1 MNKFVGEQLRCMIA
15 SAQNLRTQWAKIIK
29 YIEFNYRRMPIP
41 GTDVTPFMLARGR
54 TPLLPTDADLVDDY
68 FMPVEPMPIVEERL
82 REKLMLMELSRRMV
96 IEAREKAMQKNQ
108 ERFDLTQHAAVFDVG
123 TVVRLFNKV
132 PATKDPATGEMRSS
146 KLKLDNSLWR
156 VARREGQIYGLIS
169 ESTGAER
176 EAHVSQIAQY
186 YPVSE
191 QWAFDEPNASVDLTQ
206 PAPTVAEALPAI
218 AGEPKLSQEA
228 MRKLIRR
235 GSYIIF
241 HYVHDSKD
249 IVTMGEVTR
258 FDEDHEL
265 HVWYMYDANQA
276 DNIKAGKVYNRRKPL
291 KLWNTQPEWNDR
303 LEYKLVPNP
312 SEQQKVSGQLV
323 KHIETFTT
331 EEYEVIVPSFDSWRK
346 VGGELQ
352 PALTRRVD
360 AWLRRQSLTPK
371 QLKKVLS
378 EPTHSELTAAE
389 IRQKKSVTDGTHN
402 LNS

>member
-1 MNKFVGEQLRCMIA
+1 M
-15 SAQNLRTQWAKIIK
+15 
-29 YIEFNYRRMPIP
+29 
-41 GTDVTPFMLARGR
+41 
-54 TPLLPTDADLVDDY
+54 
-68 FMPVEPMPIVEERL
+68 
-82 REKLMLMELSRRMV
+82 
-96 IEAREKAMQKNQ
+96 
-108 ERFDLTQHAAVFDVG
+108 
-123 TVVRLFNKV
+123 
-132 PATKDPATGEMRSS
+132 
-146 KLKLDNSLWR
+146 
-156 VARREGQIYGLIS
+156 
-169 ESTGAER
+169 
-176 EAHVSQIAQY
+176 
-186 YPVSE
+186 
-191 QWAFDEPNASVDLTQ
+191 
-206 PAPTVAEALPAI
+206 
-218 AGEPKLSQEA
+218 
-228 MRKLIRR
+228 
-235 GSYIIF
+235 
-241 HYVHDSKD
+241 HDSKD